1 MLTERS
7 ELSIK
12 QGQETEFAT
21 AMKNRGIA
29 LLSAVPGVVSVSIG
43 RGVENP
49 SKFLLLV
56 EWENMDAHKAFNQ
69 APACTE
75 LRALIRPFSQG
86 GSMEHF
92 EME

>member
-29 LLSAVPGVVSVSIG
+29 LLSAVPGVVSVKHWPRCGESEQVPVAG
-43 RGVENP
+43 RVGGHGMRTRHSTRRPPAP
-49 SKFLLLV
+49 SF
-56 EWENMDAHKAFNQ
+56 A
-69 APACTE
+69 
-75 LRALIRPFSQG
+75 R
-86 GSMEHF
+86 
-92 EME
+92 